1 MSKPWQEL
9 DLVASCYFC
18 GSAAKKTKRRRTLFF
33 TELRMYFLCR
43 ECRTFSLYPK
53 LKESDFEKLYSS
65 SYIKN
70 VSSGEQIG
78 EEFDRFYSFKDFL
91 RKIYGPSGKSFL
103 DYGCGAN
110 GELLAFA
117 TSLGLA
123 SVGVEVEASTR
134 EMATLKSSAPVIS
147 PDEFSKSDLKFDVVF
162 LGDVLEHVNNPSEI
176 LSEIHLHLKPNG
188 FLFIQGPLESAS
200 TLTNRLVELK
210 SILLQ
215 GARIEFPP
223 YHVTL
228 SKLNS
233 VKKILKSNGFLLET
247 CSVGEVWWPASKS
260 SLMHPI
266 RNPAKWAI
274 AACKAIDIWISIL
287 LPRYGTRFEIVCKVN
302 QTNSFRG

>member
-1 MSKPWQEL
+1 MPWEEL
-9 DLVASCYFC
+9 TQVAPCYFC
-18 GSAAKKTKRRRTLFF
+18 GSPAKKTKRRRTLFF
-33 TELRMYFLCR
+33 TELRMYYLCQ
-43 ECRTFSLYPK
+43 ECGTFSLYPK
-53 LKESDFEKLYSS
+53 LKDSDFEKLYSS
-65 SYIKN
+65 SYIEN
-70 VSSGEQIG
+70 VSSGEQID
-78 EEFDRFYSFKDFL
+78 EEFDRFSSLKDFL
-91 RKIYGPSGKSFL
+91 RKIHDPRGKNFL

-110 GELLAFA
+110 GELLTFA
-117 TSLGLA
+117 ISLGLA

-147 PDEFSKSDLKFDVVF
+147 PEEFSQSDLKFDVIF
-162 LGDVLEHVNNPSEI
+162 LGDVLEHVNNPSKILREI
-176 LSEIHLHLKPNG
+176 YLHLKPNG

-233 VKKILKSNGFLLET
+233 VKKILNASGFLLQT

-266 RNPAKWAI
+266 RNPAKWVV
-274 AACKAIDIWISIL
+274 AACKVIDRGISVL
-287 LPRYGTRFEIVCKVN
+287 LPGYGTRFEIVCKVIP
-302 QTNSFRG
+302 TYSSRG